1 MAIFKNTKH
10 KTHETTATIK
20 ETSKSA
26 TIITRG
32 TRISGSIIGN
42 DTVHVEGDVD
52 GTVSVDNIVVIGRSG
67 HIRGNVKAPKII
79 SSGEVDG
86 EIKCDELD
94 VMEPST
100 LNSQIEAQQVNV
112 KGKIKGSVLCD
123 EIVIEES
130 GFVEEKV
137 QARSVV
143 VSGSLMGDVAC
154 EILSTKPS
162 GYVKGSMFVNNISN
176 EGGKV
181 EGAIGQYKEILTKIP
196 EGAQEEFTSE
206 KDETTDL

>member
-1 MAIFKNTKH
+1 MAIFKSTKQ
-10 KTHETTATIK
+10 KTNETTATIK

-26 TIITRG
+26 TIITKG
-32 TRISGSIIGN
+32 TTISGSIIGN
-42 DTVHVEGDVD
+42 DTVHVEGDVE

-94 VMEPST
+94 VMEPSK
-100 LNSQIEAQQVNV
+100 LKSKIEAQQVNV
-112 KGKIKGSVLCD
+112 KGKIEGSVLCD

-130 GFVEEKV
+130 GFVEDKV

-154 EILSTKPS
+154 EILSTKSS

-181 EGAIGQYKEILTKIP
+181 EGAIGQYKEILTETP
-196 EGAQEEFTSE
+196 EEVKEESVSE
-206 KDETTDL
+206 KNETTE